1 MLHFLRRYGTIAGF
15 VLILLFFTVRLP
27 DTFMTAQNWLNI
39 PQQLSMLMV
48 VAAGMTIVMVMGD
61 FDLSVGS
68 MASLSGIAAAILFTL
83 GVPVWA
89 AVGIALLV
97 GIAGGAINGVLVSI
111 VGILPFVATLAT
123 LTIFSGVAFVVSGGK

>member
-39 PQQLSMLMV
+39 TQQLSMLMV

-68 MASLSGIAAAILFTL
+68 MASLSGIVAALLFSFGL
-83 GVPVWA
+83 PVWA
-89 AVGIALLV
+89 AIGIALLV
-97 GIAGGAINGVLVSI
+97 GLLGGLFNGALVSFI
-111 VGILPFVATLAT
+111 GILPFVATLAT
-123 LTIFSGVAFVVSGGK
+123 LTMFSGIA